1 MKGEGKRWS
10 RTFRGRPAASVLLIA
25 LGGGLTGCGPSS
37 VEVGAAVLM
46 ACPFVLLTIT
56 IVHWALARLW
66 SRLRP
71 ELAWSPRILL
81 VVLLLLGAV
90 AGLVAAR
97 APVADL
103 SGMATAAYLFF
114 GGVCLPVDLAIWR
127 SLLRRQG
134 ARAFTI
140 APLGAIAL
148 TAWPAPWLLYLGRN
162 EDNLLL
168 DIALTMYVTGAMFG
182 IPAALALCAAF
193 GEVAVRRVRARRSQ
207 RT

>member
-1 MKGEGKRWS
+1 MKGVAQRENRVLG
-10 RTFRGRPAASVLLIA
+10 GRIAASLLVVA
-25 LGGGLTGCGPSS
+25 LGGGLTGCGPTS
-37 VEVGAAVLM
+37 VEVGAAVLV

-56 IVHWALARLW
+56 IVHWILAKLW
-66 SRLRP
+66 TRLRP
-71 ELAWSPRILL
+71 ELAWRPRTLL
-81 VVLLLLGAV
+81 VVLVPLGAV

-103 SGMATAAYLFF
+103 SGMTTAAYLFF

-193 GEVAVRRVRARRSQ
+193 GEVAVRRVRARRAQ
-207 RT
+207 RA